1 MNAFVKRY
9 LVVCIFIVL
18 PFIAFSQSKK
28 ELESRKAKI
37 QKEIDFTNKQLQIVT
52 QNKSATAEQ
61 LAALRK
67 KIELRQSLIGTINS
81 EINTLGGEIEN
92 TSKEI
97 VSLEEQMSQLK
108 TEYAAMIRY
117 AYHNRNVYQRLM
129 FVFAAQDFN
138 QAYSRLKY
146 LQQYGVYRRDQA
158 FQIDATQTQLSG
170 KKQELVTRKNEK
182 TALRNTEQQ
191 QKSTLEKEKK
201 QQDVLLQNLSNREKK
216 LKKQLAEKQVAKQK
230 LDRAIENLIKK
241 EIEAAKKKAVA
252 SGKKNVTSKNVFTL
266 TPESQKL
273 SSNFSGNR
281 GMLPWPVEQGNITS
295 TFGQHP
301 HKELKGVV
309 INNNGVDIQSN
320 PGAAARALFDGTVS
334 GVIPIPG
341 AGKALIIRHGEYL
354 TVYSNLE
361 TVSVKTGEK
370 VTTKQ
375 RIGTVAS
382 SSDENGRGE
391 VHLEIWKNSTKLDP
405 QQWIVRR

>member
-216 LKKQLAEKQVAKQK
+216 LKKQFRK
-230 LDRAIENLIKK
+230 
-241 EIEAAKKKAVA
+241 
-252 SGKKNVTSKNVFTL
+252 
-266 TPESQKL
+266 
-273 SSNFSGNR
+273 
-281 GMLPWPVEQGNITS
+281 
-295 TFGQHP
+295 
-301 HKELKGVV
+301 
-309 INNNGVDIQSN
+309 
-320 PGAAARALFDGTVS
+320 
-334 GVIPIPG
+334 
-341 AGKALIIRHGEYL
+341 
-354 TVYSNLE
+354 
-361 TVSVKTGEK
+361 
-370 VTTKQ
+370 
-375 RIGTVAS
+375 
-382 SSDENGRGE
+382 
-391 VHLEIWKNSTKLDP
+391 
-405 QQWIVRR
+405 RRT